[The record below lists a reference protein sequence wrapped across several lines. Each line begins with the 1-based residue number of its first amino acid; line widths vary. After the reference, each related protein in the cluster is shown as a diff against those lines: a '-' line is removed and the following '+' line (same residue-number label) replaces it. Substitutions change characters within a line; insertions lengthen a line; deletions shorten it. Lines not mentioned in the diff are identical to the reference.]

1 MEDREQLVPS
11 TSNEVDQIDADEA
24 ATSSTEVGSVSY
36 LPKLRRRT
44 NENIMEQSWCSLR
57 QRVVGAPPRDQLS
70 HEIIENI
77 STQFESLDYD
87 ICENRLMQNEERT
100 KGYKFVVKKR
110 FARWIV
116 FFFIGVV
123 TALIA
128 CCIDIAIEELSHYKF
143 YYMKHFVDSCMSER
157 RMYIPLLYWV
167 ATNIVPVL
175 IGTLLVTYVEPVA
188 AGSGIPQVKCYL
200 NGVKIAR
207 VVRIKTLLVKSIGV
221 TCSVLGGL
229 AVGKEG
235 PMIHSGAVV
244 AAGISQGK
252 TTSLAKDFHFFNYF
266 REDHE
271 KRDFVSG
278 GAAAGVAAAF
288 GAPMGGVLFSLE
300 EGSSF
305 WNQSL
310 TWRIFFA
317 SMISTFTL
325 NVVLSAYHGFA
336 GQLSYSGL
344 LNFGAFPN
352 MSYEIFEIPLFIL
365 LGALG
370 GVLGALFNFANLKLT
385 LFRMKYITK
394 RWMKVVEVLVV
405 ASVSAT
411 VAYTMIMLIDD
422 CRPLGQDPTK
432 YPVQM
437 YCGDGEYSAAASIWF
452 QNPEASVRSLFHDP
466 PGSHNPLTVGVFFLI
481 YFSLSCWTYGLS
493 VSSGLFIPS
502 LLTGAAWGRL
512 AGMFLEFLFPTS
524 AWAQPGKYALIGA
537 ASQLGGTV
545 RMTISLTVILIE
557 ATANITFGLPLMITL
572 ITAKWVG
579 DLFNEGI
586 YDIHIHLSGVPI
598 LGWDPPP
605 LSHNIFAS
613 DFMSYPVIKLNCVE
627 SVARIVD
634 ILKSDN
640 GENHCGFP
648 VVTSIYNEE
657 ESGRPGS
664 SLCGLILRSQLIVL
678 LQNKI
683 FMETKDEWMN
693 KSISLKLFRD
703 AYPRYPK
710 IQQIHIS
717 ELERTFS
724 IDLRPFM
731 NPAPYTVPLAASLPR
746 VFKLFRGLGLRHL
759 PVMND
764 KFEVV
769 GIVTRKDL
777 AKYGSGS

>member
-1 MEDREQLVPS
+1 MAKKKTMLLFYRPINDRLS
-11 TSNEVDQIDADEA
+11 TRGTHEI
-24 ATSSTEVGSVSY
+24 
-36 LPKLRRRT
+36 
-44 NENIMEQSWCSLR
+44 NENI
-57 QRVVGAPPRDQLS
+57 APQY
-70 HEIIENI
+70 
-77 STQFESLDYD
+77 ESLDYD
-87 ICENRLMQNEERT
+87 ICENTLMRREEDS
-100 KGYKFVVKKR
+100 KGDKFVFRKR
-110 FARWIV
+110 IARWFV
-116 FFFIGVV
+116 FLLIGVV

-128 CCIDIAIEELSHYKF
+128 CCIDIAIEELSSIKF
-143 YYMKHFVDSCMSER
+143 RFLKYYVDLCMNDR
-157 RMYIPLLYWV
+157 CMYIPHLYWV

-175 IGTLLVTYVEPVA
+175 IGTILVTYVEPVA

-200 NGVKIAR
+200 NGVKVPRI
-207 VVRIKTLLVKSIGV
+207 VRIKTLLVKSIGV

-252 TTSLAKDFHFFNYF
+252 TTSLSKDFHFFNYF

-325 NVVLSAYHGFA
+325 NVILSAYHGFP
-336 GQLSYSGL
+336 GQLTYSGL

-352 MSYEIFEIPLFIL
+352 ISYEFFEIPLFVL
-365 LGALG
+365 MGVLG
-370 GVLGALFNFANLKLT
+370 GVLGALFNYVNLKLT

-394 RWMKVVEVLVV
+394 KWLKVVEVLVV
-405 ASVSAT
+405 SSVSAT
-411 VAYTMIMLIDD
+411 VAFAMIMMIDD

-432 YPVQM
+432 FPVQL
-437 YCGDGEYSAAASIWF
+437 YCGDGEYSAVASIWF

-466 PGSHNPLTVGVFFLI
+466 PGSHNPCTVGVFFAI
-481 YFSLSCWTYGLS
+481 YFALSCWTYGLS

-512 AGMFLEFLFPTS
+512 AGMFLEYLFPNA
-524 AWAQPGKYALIGA
+524 AWTNPGKYALIGA
-537 ASQLGGTV
+537 ASQLGGNV

-572 ITAKWVG
+572 ITAKWIG

-586 YDIHIHLSGVPI
+586 YDLHIHLSGVPI
-598 LGWDPPP
+598 LGWEPPQ

-613 DFMSYPVIKLNCVE
+613 QFMSYPVVKFNCIE

-634 ILKSDN
+634 TLRDTIHS
-640 GENHCGFP
+640 GFP
-648 VVTSIYNEE
+648 VVTSVHDPRNQQTEA
-657 ESGRPGS
+657 GTK
-664 SLCGLILRSQLIVL
+664 LCGLILRSQLIVI

-683 FMETKDEWMN
+683 FVENKEEWMG
-693 KSISLKLFRD
+693 KSITLKLFRD

-710 IQQIHIS
+710 IEQIYVS
-717 ELERTFS
+717 ELERSYTV
-724 IDLRPFM
+724 DLRNFM
-731 NPAPYTVPLAASLPR
+731 NPTPYTVPLAASLPR

-759 PVMND
+759 PVLDNR
-764 KFEVV
+764 FELV

-777 AKYGSGS
+777 AKYGTNH